1 MGRGS
6 TWTVG
11 GRLAEGWR
19 VDVGSSVRHESARRS
34 PIRSLFPLPSLPP
47 HERMKLETEDRP
59 PLAQIRMFRAPELSL
74 HERGLLVFT
83 AHE

>member
-1 MGRGS
+1 
-6 TWTVG
+6 
-11 GRLAEGWR
+11 
-19 VDVGSSVRHESARRS
+19 
-34 PIRSLFPLPSLPP
+34 
-47 HERMKLETEDRP
+47 MKLETEDRP